1 MKQQIVNIKCRLQN
15 SSLFRDS
22 FWTLLGSGIGKGLSL
37 IAGIFVARFLGS
49 EVYGEYGT
57 IRTTLIYIAIVST
70 FGFGYTATKY
80 VVEFRHGNLCLVKSL
95 TNKILLFTLI
105 FSIVLALIFTFYA
118 GDIAL
123 FMKAPKLALLLRRY
137 SILIVL
143 NAVVSSQI
151 AIISGFKDFK
161 KSSIV
166 NILSGISIFIGSI
179 ILTLWL
185 GLDGAIVAL
194 IIYYL
199 IQFILNSKIIS
210 NELAMVHAK
219 HEEVKWRE
227 FVPLLR
233 FSIPI
238 ALQESLYTIVHWIT
252 LWLLIKYS
260 NYTQVGLSSA
270 GALWQSVVIF
280 IPAMLKNV
288 MFSYLIEDKQAESL
302 TRKLVLV
309 NLFSSAIPAIIIFL
323 LSGYISIFYGS
334 SFKGIDIIVIISVTS
349 SIFIS
354 MSEVFC
360 YNLISKGYPW
370 LVFISR
376 LVRDIFILV
385 TAALIL
391 SKITMNEALY
401 LVAISLCANILYLI
415 IMATCNSRIH
425 ERE

>member
-1 MKQQIVNIKCRLQN
+1 MKQQIENIRSRLRN

-49 EVYGEYGT
+49 EAYGEYGT

-80 VVEFRHGNLCLVKSL
+80 VVEFRHRSLCLVKSL
-95 TNKILLFTLI
+95 TNKILLFTLL
-105 FSIVLALIFTFYA
+105 FSAVLALIFTFYA
-118 GDIAL
+118 SDIAM
-123 FMKAPKLALLLRRY
+123 FMKAPKLVILLRRY

-166 NILSGISIFIGSI
+166 NILSGISIFVGSI
-179 ILTLWL
+179 MLTFWL
-185 GLDGAIVAL
+185 DIDGAIIAL

-199 IQFILNSKIIS
+199 IQVILNRRIIH
-210 NELAMVHAK
+210 NELATIGVE
-219 HEEVKWRE
+219 HEGLKWIN
-227 FVPLLR
+227 FIPLLK
-233 FSIPI
+233 FSVPI
-238 ALQESLYTIVHWIT
+238 AMQESLYTIVHWIT
-252 LWLLIKYS
+252 LWLLIMHS

-288 MFSYLIEDKQAESL
+288 MFSYLTDDKESKSL
-302 TRKLVLV
+302 TRRLVIV
-309 NLFSSAIPAIIIFL
+309 NLISSAIPAIIVFL
-323 LSGYISIFYGS
+323 FSGEISYFYGA
-334 SFKGIDIIVIISVTS
+334 SFKGVDVIIMISVMS

-354 MSEVFC
+354 VSEVYC
-360 YNLISKGYPW
+360 YKLISNGYPW

-376 LVRDIFILV
+376 LVRDILILV
-385 TAALIL
+385 TAALVL
-391 SKITMNEALY
+391 SIVANSQALY
-401 LVAISLCANILYLI
+401 LALISLCANVVYLMI
-415 IMATCNSRIH
+415 ISICCNKSYG
-425 ERE
+425 RE

>member
-1 MKQQIVNIKCRLQN
+1 MKQQIANIKCRLQN

-22 FWTLLGSGIGKGLSL
+22 FWTLFGSGIGKGLSL

-49 EVYGEYGT
+49 EAYGEYGT

-80 VVEFRHGNLCLVKSL
+80 IVEFRHRNLCLVKSL
-95 TNKILLFTLI
+95 TNKILLFTLL
-105 FSIVLALIFTFYA
+105 FSAVLALIFTFYA
-118 GDIAL
+118 SDIAS
-123 FMKAPKLALLLRRY
+123 FMKAPKLAILLRRY

-166 NILSGISIFIGSI
+166 NILSGISIFVGSI
-179 ILTLWL
+179 ILTFWL
-185 GLDGAIVAL
+185 DIDGAIIAL

-210 NELAMVHAK
+210 NELATVDVK
-219 HEEVKWRE
+219 HEDLKWCE

-260 NYTQVGLSSA
+260 NYTQVGLSST

-288 MFSYLIEDKQAESL
+288 MFSYLTDDKESKSL
-302 TRKLVLV
+302 TRRLVIV
-309 NLFSSAIPAIIIFL
+309 NLISSAIPAIMVFL
-323 LSGYISIFYGS
+323 FSGVISDFYGA
-334 SFKGIDIIVIISVTS
+334 SFTGVDSIIMISVTS

-354 MSEVFC
+354 VSEVYC
-360 YNLISKGYPW
+360 YKLISDGSPW
-370 LVFISR
+370 LVFLSR
-376 LVRDIFILV
+376 LVRDILIMVTVALV
-385 TAALIL
+385 L
-391 SKITMNEALY
+391 SIVANSQALY
-401 LVAISLCANILYLI
+401 LALISLCANIIYLI
-415 IMATCNSRIH
+415 IISICGSKSHAK
-425 ERE
+425 